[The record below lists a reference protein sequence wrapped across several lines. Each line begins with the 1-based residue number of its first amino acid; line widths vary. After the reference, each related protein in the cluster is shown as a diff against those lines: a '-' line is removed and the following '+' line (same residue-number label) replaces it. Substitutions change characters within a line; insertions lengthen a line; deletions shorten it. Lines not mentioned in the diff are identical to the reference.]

1 MANNK
6 KTETRTVYSVS
17 SNSNNPS
24 SRTQSSQQVKV
35 AAGTPSNSVS
45 NRNSNKPADHWSN
58 AQYGSSFS
66 KGDISKL
73 QDKGFNSNQIMK
85 IAQAAY
91 ASGNVSKTNKTNQA
105 LYDLSSPYLNRATPS
120 MTVKG
125 QTMYGSPYGSA
136 GIGDPKKVFGWNGF
150 GDSMSIN
157 KSGNGGYSQ
166 SGVWTL
172 PSKYNNLGSTQTA
185 TTPSGGTPSGAGT
198 GATGTDAPPTVAN
211 SPVEPVT
218 PAAQEQVD
226 PIGMLSGGG
235 AGINSATGLKRAKS
249 SWKTQG
255 KSTKGTNNLNRGLTI
270 TGYNV

>member
-1 MANNK
+1 MPENK
-6 KTETRTVYSVS
+6 KTETKTLYTS
-17 SNSNNPS
+17 SKNSNTGVVTNS
-24 SRTQSSQQVKV
+24 AQNVEV
-35 AAGTPSNSVS
+35 ASGTPAGQL
-45 NRNSNKPADHWSN
+45 NRNKNKPADHWSN
-58 AQYGSSFS
+58 AQYGARFS
-66 KGDISKL
+66 RSDIGKL
-73 QDKGFNSNQIMK
+73 QKKGFNSNQIMK
-85 IAQAAY
+85 IAQTAY
-91 ASGNVSKTNKTNQA
+91 ASGNVGKVNKTNQA

-136 GIGDPKKVFGWNGF
+136 GVGNPKKVFGWNGF

-198 GATGTDAPPTVAN
+198 GTTGTDAPSTVTN
-211 SPVEPVT
+211 SPVEPMT
-218 PAAQEQVD
+218 TTAQDQVD

-255 KSTKGTNNLNRGLTI
+255 KSTKGTNNFNRGLSI